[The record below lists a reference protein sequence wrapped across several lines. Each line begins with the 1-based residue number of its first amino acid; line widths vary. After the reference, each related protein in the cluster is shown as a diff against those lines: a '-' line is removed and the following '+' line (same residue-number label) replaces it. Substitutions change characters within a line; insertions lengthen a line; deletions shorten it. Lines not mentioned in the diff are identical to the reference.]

1 MRRVALLLLLLA
13 SAALVNI
20 TLPFVQAGERAPG
33 SIGDLTER
41 LTTGLRVKAPG
52 DVAFCERVSVA
63 VREGR
68 LPQQVVDSTY
78 TWAIARGR
86 KYPFPAFEHVITLQA
101 AKLGCSL

>member
-1 MRRVALLLLLLA
+1 MHRIALLSLLFA
-13 SAALVNI
+13 GFAPVRVNAPAVRAA
-20 TLPFVQAGERAPG
+20 ERAPG
-33 SIGDLTER
+33 GIADLAER
-41 LTTGLRVKAPG
+41 LTTGLRVKAPA
-52 DVAFCERVSVA
+52 DVAFCERVAQA

-101 AKLGCSL
+101 AKLGVPL